1 MCIRDRYEA
10 GLSQRARDRIS
21 TLRETNDGFLIA
33 ERDLELRGAGEVLGT
48 RQTGSA
54 QFRIA
59 DLMRDKKLLPAAKL
73 ISDEITAEHPEVVM
87 PIILRWLGEDSPEY
101 GNV

>member
-1 MCIRDRYEA
+1 MLLFEQ
-10 GLSQRARDRIS
+10 GLSQRARDRIT

-48 RQTGSA
+48 RQTGTA

-59 DLMRDKKLLPAAKL
+59 DLMRDKKLLPEVKSLCEQINAQQP
-73 ISDEITAEHPEVVM
+73 EHVM
-87 PIILRWLGEDSPEY
+87 PLILRWLGEESPEY